1 MEAIMSLSKRSAEML
16 VDLVEIKLGFLEVS
30 DREDAREFKALQAA
44 LRELQSMLGRK
55 PQVAARIA
63 SSVAEN
69 VTEQVTARETA
80 PVGAIAPPAAPSPHM
95 AALAHAR

>member
-1 MEAIMSLSKRSAEML
+1 MSLSKRSAEML
-16 VDLVEIKLGFLEVS
+16 VDLVEIKLGYLEVS

-55 PQVAARIA
+55 PQGAARIA
-63 SSVAEN
+63 SSVASSVAES
-69 VTEQVTARETA
+69 VTEPMMTRSTDPVT
-80 PVGAIAPPAAPSPHM
+80 AIAPPTAPPPHL

>member
-1 MEAIMSLSKRSAEML
+1 MSLSKRSAEML
-16 VDLVEIKLGFLEVS
+16 VDLVEIKLGYLEVS

-55 PQVAARIA
+55 PQGAARIA
-63 SSVAEN
+63 SGVAPS
-69 VTEQVTARETA
+69 VTEPMMTRATDPVT
-80 PVGAIAPPAAPSPHM
+80 AIAPPTAPPPHL